1 MTSLRFV
8 EQLRDLVGGV
18 EVVLSDIWGVV
29 HNGLESFPEACA
41 ALHSYRQQGGTVIL
55 ITNAPRPADSVQR
68 QLRKLGVADETYDA
82 IVSSGDLTRHFV
94 ADHPGKKIYWVG
106 PDRDSSIHRGL
117 DAVMTPLEAA
127 DYIICTGLF
136 DDETESAEDYRAMLT
151 QALERKLPLICANPD
166 IVVERGDRLIYCAG
180 AVAELYRELGGEV
193 IFYGKPHRPIYER
206 AMQLA
211 AERRGHASRAQ
222 QGAGDRRFRPHGSRR
237 RPWFRDRLPVRHPR
251 HPCRGIRRGRPA
263 RPGLGEG
270 IVRPPAPRPDAG
282 VAVVRRRL
290 LPQNARR
297 HARESGYPVRRGLS
311 FSSLTSLEYWVARV
325 EPGDDSCASREVMA
339 LTPSPYPERPPRS
352 WSSASRR

>member
-8 EQLRDLVGGV
+8 EQLRDLVDGV

-41 ALHSYRQQGGTVIL
+41 ALHAYRRQGGTVIL

-94 ADHPGKKIYWVG
+94 AEHPGQKLFWIGAERHNAV
-106 PDRDSSIHRGL
+106 HRGL
-117 DAVMTPLEAA
+117 DPTIAPLEEA

-136 DDETESAEDYRAMLT
+136 DDETESAEDYRAMLSL
-151 QALERKLPLICANPD
+151 ALKRKLPLICANPD

-206 AMQLA
+206 AMELA
-211 AERRGHASRAQ
+211 AAKNGHTAELGKVLAIGDSVRTDLA
-222 QGAGDRRFRPHGSRR
+222 GAHG
-237 RPWFRDRLPVRHPR
+237 FGIDCLFVT
-251 HPCRGIRRGRPA
+251 RGIHA
-263 RPGLGEG
+263 KEF
-270 IVRPPAPRPDAG
+270 AG
-282 VAVVRRRL
+282 VDQL
-290 LPQNARR
+290 DP
-297 HARESGYPVRRGLS
+297 
-311 FSSLTSLEYWVARV
+311 
-325 EPGDDSCASREVMA
+325 ASVKE
-339 LTPSPYPERPPRS
+339 LFGHPPRALIRELR
-352 WSSASRR
+352 W